1 MREAPWD
8 DGATRRRA
16 QWRHASHRDISGRF
30 PSPTRQAGE
39 GQRARAPLEATLMGM
54 EIWLVLAVL
63 AGAVVLFVTEKL
75 PVDVVALLVLSSL
88 LVLGLVTPRE
98 ALSGFSSQAT
108 ITVAAMFVLSAGLQR
123 SGALLV
129 VGEALARIKWSWLFA
144 LVMMGLVAFVSAFV
158 NNTAAVAV
166 FLPLVIATAVARKR
180 SPSKFLIPLSYAA
193 QFGGVC
199 TLVGTSTNLLVDTLA
214 RQFGR
219 EGFGL
224 FEFAPLGVIFV
235 GVGIVY
241 VLFAQRFLLPDLG
254 VPDSGD
260 SGHGSGW
267 LTELMVSERSP
278 AIGQRAAEA
287 LPEGLHDT
295 HLLEVIRNRQRL
307 PAPLSEVLQAGDR
320 LLLRGNWEQL
330 DAVRKQL
337 KLDFEPAAVGYDG
350 AHPGEERIHA
360 EIMIAP
366 GSHLAGHSLSSMRF
380 VHTYRARVHGL
391 QRSRGLLRN
400 ALDEIPLMV
409 GDVMLVDTSE
419 KSLAALRREPGLVVL
434 GQRAQQRVDWRRASV
449 SALILAAVIGTAGV
463 GLLPIVASA
472 LLGCVALV
480 VFRCLDTDEAYA
492 AIDWRVIVLLAG
504 VLPLGIAL
512 QNSGGAEWMAQ
523 QAIKVIGPFGPVATL
538 AAIYLLTAVM
548 TEVMSNNAAGV
559 LVVPIAIAAADSLGV
574 DAKPMLV
581 AVAFAA
587 STSFAT
593 PVGYQTNTMVYTA
606 GGYRF
611 VDFIKIGL
619 PLNLIFW
626 IMAIMLIPLYF
637 PFHAA

>member
-1 MREAPWD
+1 
-8 DGATRRRA
+8 
-16 QWRHASHRDISGRF
+16 
-30 PSPTRQAGE
+30 
-39 GQRARAPLEATLMGM
+39 MGM
-54 EIWLVLAVL
+54 EVWLVLAVL

-123 SGALLV
+123 SGALLA
-129 VGEALARIKWSWLFA
+129 VGEALGRIKWSWLFA

-166 FLPLVIATAVARKR
+166 FLPLVIAAAVANKR

-214 RQFGR
+214 RQLGR
-219 EGFGL
+219 EGFDL
-224 FEFAPLGVIFV
+224 FEFAPLGVVFV

-241 VLFAQRFLLPDLG
+241 MLFAQRFLLPDLG
-254 VPDSGD
+254 VPEPGD

-267 LTELMVSERSP
+267 LTELLVSERSP
-278 AIGQRAAEA
+278 AVGQRGPEAIAED
-287 LPEGLHDT
+287 LHDV
-295 HLLEVIRNRQRL
+295 HLLEVIRNRQRV

-320 LLLRGNWEQL
+320 LLLRGTWEQL
-330 DAVRKQL
+330 DKVRKQL
-337 KLDFEPAAVGYDG
+337 KLDFEPTAVGQDG
-350 AHPGEERIHA
+350 AQPGEERIHA
-360 EIMIAP
+360 EVMIAP
-366 GSHLAGHSLSSMRF
+366 GSHLAGHSLSGMRF
-380 VHTYRARVHGL
+380 AHTYRARVHGL
-391 QRSRGLLRN
+391 QRSRGLLRS
-400 ALDEIPLMV
+400 ALDEVPLMV

-434 GQRAQQRVDWRRASV
+434 GERAQQRVDWRRASV
-449 SALILAAVIGTAGV
+449 SALILAAVVGV
-463 GLLPIVASA
+463 AAAGLLPIVASA
-472 LLGCVALV
+472 LLGCIALV

-512 QNSGGAEWMAQ
+512 QNSGGADWMAQ

-611 VDFIKIGL
+611 LDFIKIGV

-626 IMAIMLIPLYF
+626 IMAIVLIPRYF
-637 PFHAA
+637 PFHPA